1 MPRQVTLQELKNKI
15 GEKNAQKLYK
25 EFAGMIIYIPKKG
38 IKFST
43 QEAKEKCIRNLY
55 YNSGYSITQIAE
67 KVDLSEDRIR
77 KIIYKNIHN

>member
-38 IKFST
+38 IQFST
-43 QEAKEKCIRNLY
+43 QEAKEEYIKNLFHD
-55 YNSGYSITQIAE
+55 SGYSYAEIA
-67 KVDLSEDRIR
+67 KRMNLSEDRIR
-77 KIIYKNIHN
+77 KIVYKNIHN

>member
-38 IKFST
+38 IEFST
-43 QEAKEKCIRNLY
+43 QEAKEKCIKNLY

>member
-15 GEKNAQKLYK
+15 GEKNAQKLYN

-43 QEAKEKCIRNLY
+43 QEDKEQCIKNLY
-55 YNSGYSITQIAE
+55 YNSGYSITQIAD
-67 KVDLSEDRIR
+67 KMNLSEDRIR